1 MGIGL
6 GQANGVQIEGQQ
18 AGFGGGPAAG
28 IAVGVRQVLVQIV
41 GTGQIQA
48 ALVDGQA
55 EFLPVFHDGLDDH
68 AGGSAEAIVHTLSFA
83 GYLYQFIEK
92 EFHFQLKYP
101 SNFS

>member
-1 MGIGL
+1 M
-6 GQANGVQIEGQQ
+6 
-18 AGFGGGPAAG
+18 
-28 IAVGVRQVLVQIV
+28 GVRQVLVQIV

-92 EFHFQLKYP
+92 EFHFQLKYS